1 MHRSLLASRKLT
13 NALSHPS
20 QSYFLPYLPLT
31 PKKRKFHYEENCSP
45 HISPTTTAIQAK
57 QRLQTQVR
65 GSSPTYIKLTR
76 PYYHFPQSYSQVH
89 YPQTQKKRKLHVRG
103 KFTTYLTNH
112 QSYPGQTKVTN
123 TSEGGS
129 L

>member
-1 MHRSLLASRKLT
+1 MKNEKVHMLSTRVGNYNPFHLSYPWTDLIKVRPQTAMDRSLLASRKLT

-20 QSYFLPYLPLT
+20 QSYFLLYLPLT

-65 GSSPTYIKLTR
+65 GSSPTSIKLTR
-76 PYYHFPQSYSQVH
+76 PYYHFPQSHSQVH
-89 YPQTQKKRKLHVRG
+89 YP
-103 KFTTYLTNH
+103 
-112 QSYPGQTKVTN
+112 
-123 TSEGGS
+123 
-129 L
+129 